1 MAGMRTRVI
10 CVYDLLRPCFSGRIG
25 FPIKAGKEAAMSF
38 GRRRILVSAA
48 KSGAV
53 IIAGFVFF
61 AYFLLPILW
70 THYEHAPAL
79 ASFSMRTVTAQGIP
93 AEPLNAGLVG
103 SEAELAAAF
112 RQIGWQTADPL
123 NLTNDLAI
131 AGGVVLDRA
140 YDSAPVSSLFF
151 QGRKQDMAFEQAA
164 GDSPDQRHHIR
175 LWKALE
181 RGSDGRPVWLG
192 AVSFDKGVG
201 LSHFTGQITHHID
214 ANLDAERD
222 RLVNQLIRARIVS
235 SLYQVTGAGPTLTGR
250 NGEGDAFYTDG
261 ELTVAVLRRGA
272 APSDGPPDVLEN
284 PQIVRLKQT
293 IWQAFAGPSG
303 K

>member
-1 MAGMRTRVI
+1 MNIGPPTHVLQCNIRMAGMSKVP
-10 CVYDLLRPCFSGRIG
+10 VMSSGRRKIVVSAV
-25 FPIKAGKEAAMSF
+25 KAGVALIAA
-38 GRRRILVSAA
+38 
-48 KSGAV
+48 
-53 IIAGFVFF
+53 FVFL
-61 AYFLLPILW
+61 AYFFLPLLLV
-70 THYEHAPAL
+70 HFEHEPAL
-79 ASFSMRTVTAQGIP
+79 ADVSMQTETALRIP
-93 AEPLNAGLVG
+93 GDPLNVGLAGAKDEVI
-103 SEAELAAAF
+103 AAF
-112 RQIGWQTADPL
+112 RQIGWLAADPL
-123 NLTNDLAI
+123 SLTNDLAI

-140 YDSAPVSSLFF
+140 YDSAPVSNLYF
-151 QGRKQDMAFEQAA
+151 QGRKQDMAFEQPA

-222 RLVNQLIRARIVS
+222 RLVNELIRAKIVS

-261 ELTVAVLRRGA
+261 ELTVAVLRSGA
-272 APSDGPPDVLEN
+272 APSDGPPEVLEN

-293 IWQAFAGPSG
+293 IWQTFAGPSG
-303 K
+303 E